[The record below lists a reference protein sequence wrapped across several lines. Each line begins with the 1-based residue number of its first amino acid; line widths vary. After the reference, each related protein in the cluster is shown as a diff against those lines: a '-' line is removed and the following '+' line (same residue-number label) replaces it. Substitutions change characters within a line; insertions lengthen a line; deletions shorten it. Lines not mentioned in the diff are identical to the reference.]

1 MYAIRVWHAW
11 QGNTG
16 IALSVASRISLQFA
30 GSGKRNLLGPLLKR
44 LREER
49 GLTQLKVTA
58 LLQLDG
64 WDVSRQVLSFVEDGS
79 RILSDKELFAILRAL
94 GHEPAAL
101 KDAFSKFCLECNKAR
116 KASRRVSGG

>member
-1 MYAIRVWHAW
+1 
-11 QGNTG
+11 
-16 IALSVASRISLQFA
+16 VASRISLQIA
-30 GSGKRNLLGPLLKR
+30 GSGKSQRNILGPILRR

-49 GLTQLKVTA
+49 GLTQLRVTA

-94 GHEPAAL
+94 GHEPEVL
-101 KDAFSKFCLECNKAR
+101 KCAFSKFCSERDKAR
-116 KASRRVSGG
+116 KASRRVSGA